1 MLIELIKKHGLHK
14 WVTVADQ
21 LAAQLAAAHHA
32 TSEAPRASRPPA
44 VCEAR
49 WHTLLDAHLSVAGTS
64 GVKRTAELL
73 DAARKASR
81 VAEGAMNDA
90 AGRLTRA
97 KSQLS
102 VASMAAQKLLSNE
115 AMRRGWLRENT
126 HVRLHGPDDSA
137 EHKALRL
144 MLERLGPAALL
155 KRKLEEVDR
164 KKAGIDATTIE
175 SELKLAAL
183 VIEVGRVAGGVG
195 SKPRHYLVVR
205 NVETGEI
212 CLRWEEAETR
222 STDYDVASERAK
234 LTRSLHDAEAQPTSS
249 ALSSPRSSVSR
260 P

>member
-1 MLIELIKKHGLHK
+1 MCKDHCSGCILCSGIFPVE
-14 WVTVADQ
+14 VCQ
-21 LAAQLAAAHHA
+21 L
-32 TSEAPRASRPPA
+32 
-44 VCEAR
+44 
-49 WHTLLDAHLSVAGTS
+49 LLDSVS
-64 GVKRTAELL
+64 LPVFCIKEL
-73 DAARKASR
+73 
-81 VAEGAMNDA
+81 EG
-90 AGRLTRA
+90 R
-97 KSQLS
+97 S
-102 VASMAAQKLLSNE
+102 
-115 AMRRGWLRENT
+115 
-126 HVRLHGPDDSA
+126 
-137 EHKALRL
+137 
-144 MLERLGPAALL
+144 
-155 KRKLEEVDR
+155 
-164 KKAGIDATTIE
+164 IDATTIE